1 MTKNLIKGIVKV
13 GAIVGGACVVAEFF
27 GSFGQGLML
36 GQLMRM
42 DDPYAMELN
51 KALLEADITNKRIKR
66 WVITNVASWNS
77 KRDEG

>member
-1 MTKNLIKGIVKV
+1 MTNLIKGVVKV

-42 DDPYAMELN
+42 GDPYATELN
-51 KALLEADITNKRIKR
+51 KALLEADTNKRIKR

>member
-1 MTKNLIKGIVKV
+1 MTKNLIKGVVKV

-42 DDPYAMELN
+42 GDPYATEVN
-51 KALLEADITNKRIKR
+51 KVLLEADITNKRIKR
-66 WVITNVASWNS
+66 WVVTNVANWYV

>member
-1 MTKNLIKGIVKV
+1 MTNLIKGVVKV

-42 DDPYAMELN
+42 NDPYAMELN
-51 KALLEADITNKRIKR
+51 KALLEADTNKRIKR